1 MLESGILFKIAGI
14 IICSVLMVI
23 LGRVDRKK
31 KLPIGLKLIFQVLI
45 SLIIIYFGVKIEF
58 LRDPSSLSS
67 SSGGYLYLSY
77 LSIPLTVIWL
87 ISITNSIGQAD
98 ELGDITPYIVF
109 IASLTFFIVSL
120 VQRQGLILAEILSLI
135 MAMIS
140 FVFIKYGSRGK
151 FSSYY
156 MAFGFILAVIAIVG
170 VSKSTAALT
179 LLIPLLILGVPIID
193 RSYSIVANYTSQEA
207 PAIEKYPLFSG
218 GSSRLHQKLQSY
230 GFSAQGANV
239 TIIGV
244 SLYLSLSA
252 FIVSIYENFYLLLTL
267 TAFGWITFK
276 LLKNKV
282 QSKELIIER
291 DILTNR
297 IKLFQVGIDQINN
310 QETIQKIEKFIESK
324 KHHQIAT
331 QDTLDVLR
339 ERKKQEYHKILKYKK
354 IDKFIESKKPHQI
367 ATPDT
372 LAVLRAR
379 KDPEYHTILKSVD
392 LVTPD
397 GAGILWATTTLNY
410 PLPERVTGIDII
422 HNLCRLAARKKY
434 SLYLL
439 GSCPGVAGEAALNLS
454 KKYPGIKIVGTHHGY
469 FNCEDFRNCEN
480 IKGGNN
486 DRNKEEEEIVA
497 EIKEKKPDILL
508 VGMGVPKQEKW
519 INKNLKRL
527 DVPVCMGIGGSFDV
541 LSGRIPRA
549 PLWMQRHG
557 MEWIYRSIKQPNRAF
572 RTLALFYFIWLV
584 ILGKVICSLKEIKR

>member
-1 MLESGILFKIAGI
+1 MLESGMVFKIAGI

-23 LGRVDRKK
+23 LGRVDRKR
-31 KLPIGLKLIFQVLI
+31 KLPAGIKLIFQVLI

-58 LRDPSSLSS
+58 LRAPSS
-67 SSGGYLYLSY
+67 SSREYLYLSY
-77 LSIPLTVIWL
+77 LSIPLTIIWL

-109 IASLTFFIVSL
+109 IASLTFLVVSL
-120 VQRQGLILAEILSLI
+120 IQRQGLILAELLSLI
-135 MAMIS
+135 MATIS
-140 FVFIKYGSRGK
+140 FIFIKYIPRGK

-156 MAFGFILAVIAIVG
+156 MSFGFILAVIAIVG

-193 RSYSIVANYTSQEA
+193 SSYSIVANYASQES

-218 GSSRLHQKLQSY
+218 GRSRLRQKLQSC

-252 FIVSIYENFYLLLTL
+252 LVISIYQNFYLLLTL
-267 TAFGWITFK
+267 TAFGWAVFE

-282 QSKELIIER
+282 RSEELIIER
-291 DILTNR
+291 DILTSR
-297 IKLFQVGIDQINN
+297 IKLFQVGIDQVDN
-310 QETIQKIEKFIESK
+310 QETIQKIEEFI
-324 KHHQIAT
+324 
-331 QDTLDVLR
+331 V
-339 ERKKQEYHKILKYKK
+339 
-354 IDKFIESKKPHQI
+354 SKKPHQI
-367 ATPDT
+367 VTPDT
-372 LAVLRAR
+372 LALLRAG
-379 KDPEYHTILKSVD
+379 KDPEYHAILKSAD

-397 GAGILWATTTLNY
+397 GAGILWAATTLNY

-422 HNLCRLAARKKY
+422 HNICQLSIKKGY

-439 GSCPGVAGEAALNLS
+439 GSYPGVAGEAALNLT
-454 KKYPGIKIVGTHHGY
+454 KKYPGIKIAGTHHGY
-469 FNCEDFRNCEN
+469 FGCEDSQNCEDVKN
-480 IKGGNN
+480 GNN
-486 DRNKEEEEIVA
+486 DKNKEEEEIIA
-497 EIKEKKPDILL
+497 EIKENRPDILL

-519 INKNLKRL
+519 INKNLSSL
-527 DVPVCMGIGGSFDV
+527 NIPVCMGVGGSFDV

-584 ILGKVICSLKEIKR
+584 IVGKIVYSLKEVN

>member
-1 MLESGILFKIAGI
+1 MLETGIVFKIAGI
-14 IICSVLMVI
+14 AICSVLMVI
-23 LGRVDRKK
+23 LGRVDKK
-31 KLPIGLKLIFQVLI
+31 RKLPAGIKLLFQVLI
-45 SLIIIYFGVKIEF
+45 SLIIISSGIRIEF
-58 LRDPSSLSS
+58 LRAPS

-98 ELGDITPYIVF
+98 ELGDIAPYIIF
-109 IASLTFFIVSL
+109 IASLTFLVVSL
-120 VQRQGLILAEILSLI
+120 VQRQGLILAETLSLI
-135 MAMIS
+135 MATIS
-140 FVFIKYGSRGK
+140 FIFIKYIPRGK

-156 MAFGFILAVIAIVG
+156 MSFGFMLAVIAIVG

-193 RSYSIVANYTSQEA
+193 SSYSIVANYASQESS
-207 PAIEKYPLFSG
+207 AIEKYPLFLG
-218 GSSRLHQKLQSY
+218 GRSRLRQKLQSC

-244 SLYLSLSA
+244 SLYLSLA
-252 FIVSIYENFYLLLTL
+252 ALVISIYQNFYLLLTL
-267 TAFGWITFK
+267 TAFGWMAFE

-282 QSKELIIER
+282 WSEELIIER
-291 DILTNR
+291 DILNSR
-297 IKLFQVGIDQINN
+297 IKLFQVGFDQMDN
-310 QETIQKIEKFIESK
+310 EKTIQKIEEFI
-324 KHHQIAT
+324 IT
-331 QDTLDVLR
+331 
-339 ERKKQEYHKILKYKK
+339 
-354 IDKFIESKKPHQI
+354 KKPHQI
-367 ATPDT
+367 VTPDT

-379 KDPEYHTILKSVD
+379 KDSEYYNILKSAD

-397 GAGILWATTTLNY
+397 GVGILWATTTLNH

-422 HNLCRLAARKKY
+422 HNICRLAAKKGY

-439 GSCPGVAGEAALNLS
+439 GSYPDVAKEAALNLNR
-454 KKYPGIKIVGTHHGY
+454 KYPGIRIAGAHHGY
-469 FNCEDFRNCEN
+469 FNCEDCEDCEN
-480 IKGGNN
+480 IKNGNIVW
-486 DRNKEEEEIVA
+486 NKKEEEIVA
-497 EIKEKKPDILL
+497 EIKEKRPDILL

-519 INKNLKRL
+519 INKNLNRL
-527 DVPVCMGIGGSFDV
+527 DVPVCIGVGGSFDV

-584 ILGKVICSLKEIKR
+584 ILGKIIYSLKEINR

>member
-1 MLESGILFKIAGI
+1 MIETGMVFKIAGI
-14 IICSVLMVI
+14 VICSVLMVI
-23 LGRVDRKK
+23 LGRADRKR
-31 KLPIGLKLIFQVLI
+31 KLPTGVKLIFQVLI
-45 SLIIIYFGVKIEF
+45 SLIIIYSGVKIEF
-58 LRDPSSLSS
+58 LRAPSSL
-67 SSGGYLYLSY
+67 SGGYLYLSY
-77 LSIPLTVIWL
+77 LSIPLTIIWL

-109 IASLTFFIVSL
+109 IASLTFLVISL
-120 VQRQGLILAEILSLI
+120 IQRQGLILAEALSLI
-135 MAMIS
+135 MAAIS
-140 FVFIKYGSRGK
+140 FIFIKYLPRGK

-156 MAFGFILAVIAIVG
+156 MSFGFILAVIAIVG

-193 RSYSIVANYTSQEA
+193 SSYSIVANYASQES
-207 PAIEKYPLFSG
+207 PGPGIGGKLPLFSES
-218 GSSRLHQKLQSY
+218 GSGSGSRLRQKLQSY
-230 GFSAQGANV
+230 GFSAQGANL

-252 FIVSIYENFYLLLTL
+252 FIIFIYQNFYLLLTL
-267 TAFGWITFK
+267 TAFGWVVFE
-276 LLKNKV
+276 LLKNKIR
-282 QSKELIIER
+282 SEELIIGR

-297 IKLFQVGIDQINN
+297 IKLFQVGIDQVDN
-310 QETIQKIEKFIESK
+310 QETIQKIEEFIVSK
-324 KHHQIAT
+324 KAHQI
-331 QDTLDVLR
+331 V
-339 ERKKQEYHKILKYKK
+339 
-354 IDKFIESKKPHQI
+354 
-367 ATPDT
+367 TPDT

-379 KDPEYHTILKSVD
+379 KNPEYHAILKSAD

-397 GAGILWATTTLNY
+397 GAGILWAATTLNY

-422 HNLCRLAARKKY
+422 HNICRLATKKCY

-439 GSCPGVAGEAALNLS
+439 GSYPGVAGEAALNLT

-469 FNCEDFRNCEN
+469 FNCRDHENSENCEN
-480 IKGGNN
+480 VKNGNS
-486 DRNKEEEEIVA
+486 DKNKEEEEIIA
-497 EIKEKKPDILL
+497 EIRENRPDILL

-519 INKNLKRL
+519 ISKNLDKL
-527 DVPVCMGIGGSFDV
+527 DVPVCMGVGGSFDV

-584 ILGKVICSLKEIKR
+584 ILGKIVYSLKEVD

>member
-1 MLESGILFKIAGI
+1 MLETGIVFKIAGI
-14 IICSVLMVI
+14 IICTVLMVI
-23 LGRVDRKK
+23 LGRVDRKR
-31 KLPIGLKLIFQVLI
+31 KLPAGVKLIFQVLI
-45 SLIIIYFGVKIEF
+45 SLIIIYSGIRIEF
-58 LRDPSSLSS
+58 LRAPS

-77 LSIPLTVIWL
+77 LSIPLTILWL

-109 IASLTFFIVSL
+109 IASLTFLVVSL
-120 VQRQGLILAEILSLI
+120 IQRQGLILAEALSLI
-135 MAMIS
+135 MAAIS
-140 FVFIKYGSRGK
+140 FIFIIYLPRGK

-156 MAFGFILAVIAIVG
+156 MSFGFILAVIAIVG

-193 RSYSIVANYTSQEA
+193 SSYSIVANYAHQES
-207 PAIEKYPLFSG
+207 PDIGRKYPLFSE
-218 GSSRLHQKLQSY
+218 SRSRLRQKLQYY

-252 FIVSIYENFYLLLTL
+252 FIISIYQNFYLLLTL
-267 TAFGWITFK
+267 TAFGWMVFE

-282 QSKELIIER
+282 WSEELIIGR
-291 DILTNR
+291 DILTSR
-297 IKLFQVGIDQINN
+297 IKLFQVGIDQVDN
-310 QETIQKIEKFIESK
+310 QKTIQKIEEFI
-324 KHHQIAT
+324 
-331 QDTLDVLR
+331 V
-339 ERKKQEYHKILKYKK
+339 
-354 IDKFIESKKPHQI
+354 SKKPHQI
-367 ATPDT
+367 VTPDT

-379 KDPEYHTILKSVD
+379 KDPEYHAILKSAD

-397 GAGILWATTTLNY
+397 GAGILWAATTLNY

-422 HNLCRLAARKKY
+422 HNICRLSAKKGY

-439 GSCPGVAGEAALNLS
+439 GSYPGVASKAALNLT
-454 KKYPGIKIVGTHHGY
+454 KKYPGIKIAGTHHGY
-469 FNCEDFRNCEN
+469 FNCDDSRNCEN
-480 IKGGNN
+480 VKDGNI
-486 DRNKEEEEIVA
+486 DRNKEEEEVIA
-497 EIKEKKPDILL
+497 EIKEKRPDILL

-519 INKNLKRL
+519 INKNMNRL
-527 DVPVCMGIGGSFDV
+527 DIPVCMGVGGSFDV

-584 ILGKVICSLKEIKR
+584 ILGKIVYYLKEVDR

>member
-1 MLESGILFKIAGI
+1 MLESGIAFKIAGI

-23 LGRVDRKK
+23 LGRADRKK
-31 KLPIGLKLIFQVLI
+31 KLPTEVKLIFQVLI

-58 LRDPSSLSS
+58 LRDPSSLSF

-98 ELGDITPYIVF
+98 ELGDITPYIVL
-109 IASLTFFIVSL
+109 IASLTFLVVSL
-120 VQRQGLILAEILSLI
+120 IQRQGLILAETLSLI
-135 MAMIS
+135 MAAIS
-140 FVFIKYGSRGK
+140 FIFIKYIPRGK

-156 MAFGFILAVIAIVG
+156 MSFGFMLAVIAIVG

-179 LLIPLLILGVPIID
+179 LLIPLLILGVPIIGS
-193 RSYSIVANYTSQEA
+193 SYSIVANYASQES
-207 PAIEKYPLFSG
+207 PGPGIGKFPLFSG
-218 GSSRLHQKLQSY
+218 SGSRSRLRQKLQSY

-252 FIVSIYENFYLLLTL
+252 FSISIYQNLYLLLTL
-267 TAFGWITFK
+267 TAFGWMAFE
-276 LLKNKV
+276 LLKNKIR
-282 QSKELIIER
+282 SEELIIGK
-291 DILTNR
+291 DILTSR
-297 IKLFQVGIDQINN
+297 IKLFQVGIDQVDN
-310 QETIQKIEKFIESK
+310 QETIQKIEEFIVSK
-324 KHHQIAT
+324 KAHQI
-331 QDTLDVLR
+331 V
-339 ERKKQEYHKILKYKK
+339 
-354 IDKFIESKKPHQI
+354 
-367 ATPDT
+367 TPDT

-379 KDPEYHTILKSVD
+379 KDPEYQAILKSAD

-397 GAGILWATTTLNY
+397 GAGILWAATTLNY

-422 HNLCRLAARKKY
+422 HNICRLAAEKGY

-439 GSCPGVAGEAALNLS
+439 GSYPGVASEAALNLT
-454 KKYPGIKIVGTHHGY
+454 KKYPGIKIAGTHHGY
-469 FNCEDFRNCEN
+469 FGGGGRDNCGDAKE
-480 IKGGNN
+480 GNSGK
-486 DRNKEEEEIVA
+486 NKDEEKIID
-497 EIKEKKPDILL
+497 EIKEKRPDVLL

-519 INKNLKRL
+519 ISKNLDKL
-527 DVPVCMGIGGSFDV
+527 DVPVCMGVGGSFDV

-584 ILGKVICSLKEIKR
+584 ILGKIVYSLKEVDE